1 MNGDSVE
8 VTIAGSRIRVPI
20 YRDEATTKALAQ
32 RVSQEISVI
41 EKSSD
46 RIDTQAFAL
55 QAAMRFA
62 AETKDLEASHKKD
75 VAQLQ
80 VALDELSSK
89 LAELLKLHSPQT

>member
-1 MNGDSVE
+1 MSENTVQ

-20 YRDEATTKALAQ
+20 YRDEAATKGLAQ

-46 RIDTQAFAL
+46 RIDTHAFAL
-55 QAAMRFA
+55 QAAMVFA
-62 AETKDLEASHKKD
+62 AETRDLEASHRKE

-80 VALDELSSK
+80 VALSELSAK
-89 LAELLKLHSPQT
+89 LAALLDRHSLS